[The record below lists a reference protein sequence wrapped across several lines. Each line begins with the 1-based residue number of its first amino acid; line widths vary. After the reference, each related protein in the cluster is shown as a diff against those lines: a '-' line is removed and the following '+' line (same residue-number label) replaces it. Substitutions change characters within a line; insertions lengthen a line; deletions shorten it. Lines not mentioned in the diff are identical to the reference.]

1 MNIVGFLQITVL
13 RPQRIATRRWLVACL
28 LTTSLPS
35 LAAGNDRFQ
44 VHGFLAQAAFYTSD
58 NNLHGESSDGISTD
72 YNEAGINAAW
82 SMFNY
87 PRAPNLLRTM
97 RLSGQLTARNDGKS
111 DNGEVR
117 TDYFNFDWQF
127 LARDAW
133 HLGTRVGRVRNI
145 YGLYN
150 DTRDV
155 AHTRPGIT
163 LPAVIYLEQV
173 RDVFVSRDGY
183 ALYGDYYTAW
193 GAFSFD
199 GGRGDLPVDDSIVSE
214 ALLTEIDAE
223 ADHPHTDQFHMR
235 WDSPSGEWR
244 LAYSYQ
250 RFSSDIEYTLDGTF
264 ALTMNLLSAQYTA
277 ESWQWTF
284 EYLRFLYDVNFLLV
298 QEYPG
303 EVAWTQYT
311 YFLPNSW
318 QVFARYEYAVFDR
331 DHRNGSSMEPIFPRH
346 VGYRRD
352 AGVGVRWDIDQ
363 HWMVAAEMH
372 YLEGVLGISITD
384 NDLSETQPYWTMA
397 AFEVAFRF

>member
-1 MNIVGFLQITVL
+1 MCIVDFFQRQHQRRQESALQL
-13 RPQRIATRRWLVACL
+13 LLAACL
-28 LTTSLPS
+28 LVASLPL
-35 LAAGNDRFQ
+35 LAAPGDAFQ
-44 VHGFLAQAAFYTSD
+44 VHGFLAQTAFYTSD
-58 NNLHGESSDGISTD
+58 NNLHGQSDDALSTD
-72 YNEAGINAAW
+72 YNEAGINGAWKLLSSFRLAAQ
-82 SMFNY
+82 F
-87 PRAPNLLRTM
+87 
-97 RLSGQLTARNDGKS
+97 TARNDGNS
-111 DNGEVR
+111 DNGEAR
-117 TDYFNFDWQF
+117 TDYFNADWQF

-133 HLGTRVGRVRNI
+133 HIGARVGRVRNI

-163 LPAVIYLEQV
+163 LPTVIYLEQV

-183 ALYGDYYTAW
+183 AIYGDLYTEW

-214 ALLTEIDAE
+214 ALLMEVDAK
-223 ADHPHTDQFHMR
+223 ANDPKTDQFQMR
-235 WDSPSGEWR
+235 WDSATGEWR

-250 RFSSDIEYTLDGTF
+250 RFASDIEYAFDGTF

-277 ESWQWTF
+277 ERWQWTF

-298 QEYPG
+298 KEYPG

-311 YFLPNSW
+311 YFLSPSW

-331 DHRNGSSMEPIFPRH
+331 DHPGGSSMEPFFPHH

-352 AGVGVRWDIDQ
+352 SGIGVRWDIDQ
-363 HWMVAAEMH
+363 HWMVAAEVH

-384 NDLSETQPYWTMA
+384 NDLSETVPYWTMA